1 MIGFD
6 IEVSVPDD
14 LVRLVRALGQHRY
27 VSSRL
32 HIAHAFALEAIGD
45 EWALGVL
52 HDASIDKASKD
63 ERLVRKID
71 DKELVA
77 VLSAFW
83 GEDETAKNK
92 LRDRLVA
99 IDASLEGIPFDDG
112 RENDMFPILIDAGWE
127 LLPLAQLDPERHKG
141 AMNAFGEQ
149 IAWEV
154 AKFEEENQVPA
165 EPTLH
170 ELPLIGAAE
179 LLHPLDAPFAIWQ
192 QGNETYLDYVLRG
205 VLKMAKLSS

>member
-6 IEVSVPDD
+6 IEVSAPDD

-27 VSSRL
+27 VASRL
-32 HIAHAFALEAIGD
+32 HLAHAFALEAIGD
-45 EWALGVL
+45 EWARDVL
-52 HDASIDKASKD
+52 ADASIDEASKD
-63 ERLVRKID
+63 ERLVRRID

-77 VLSAFW
+77 VLAAFW
-83 GEDETAKNK
+83 GDDETARTK
-92 LRDRLVA
+92 LRERIA
-99 IDASLEGIPFDDG
+99 SIDASAEGVPFDDD
-112 RENDMFPILIDAGWE
+112 REDDMFPILVDAGWE
-127 LLPLAQLDPERHKG
+127 LLPLLQLDPERHRG

-154 AKFEEENQVPA
+154 AKFEEENQVPPV
-165 EPTLH
+165 PTLH

-179 LLHPLDAPFAIWQ
+179 LLRPLDAPFAIWQ

-205 VLKMAKLSS
+205 ALKVAKL